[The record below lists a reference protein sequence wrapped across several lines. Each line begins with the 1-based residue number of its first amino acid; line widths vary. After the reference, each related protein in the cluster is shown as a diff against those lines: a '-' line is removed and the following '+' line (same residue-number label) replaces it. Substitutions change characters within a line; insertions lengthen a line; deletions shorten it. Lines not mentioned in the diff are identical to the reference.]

1 MKTASG
7 KSWSKAEI
15 EAFLAAEDLK
25 YQKIAL
31 PHGLSTPGADR
42 KEVCEIAFSPGIAG
56 KTVLD
61 IGSYLGY
68 FCFEALERGAAAA
81 TGLEVDPAKLRQA
94 RTLAEIKGLDAE
106 FVMDD
111 IETMRLDKR
120 FDIVLCLN
128 VLHHL
133 FDPVGVLHKL
143 AEATRD
149 RLVLEVASL
158 NPRDARKLG
167 VGAVTRRL
175 VSKLPVIFVGR
186 GVPSFKSHGE
196 VQKYFFTPAAI
207 MRILGSQR
215 ALFAK
220 IEILPSSHK
229 QRFIVV
235 ATRRRIGT
243 LVIVSGPTS
252 SGKSTF
258 LKRIAEGRLPA
269 ELAAELPASSRS
281 WPMTGAARLLHSQHG
296 PNPSLPPHDLEG
308 AVLHYDFLRP
318 FSTGCQEFPRDQALD
333 LIACADKV
341 VVVVLKPGME
351 RLSRQLHDN
360 EIAVKP
366 SSGLLSRL
374 ARKAGLKRKSR
385 HRALAALYAQPGW
398 VDGWYARWEA
408 FIRRAA
414 PDARILEVGEQH
426 YATPPEG

>member
-1 MKTASG
+1 MTTSTRT
-7 KSWSKAEI
+7 WTRAEI

-25 YQKIAL
+25 YQKISL

-42 KEVCEIAFSPGIAG
+42 KEVCEIAFGPGIAG
-56 KTVLD
+56 RTVLD

-81 TGLEVDPAKLRQA
+81 TGLEVDPSKLRQA

-120 FDIVLCLN
+120 YDIVLCLN

-143 AEATRD
+143 AQATRD

-158 NPRDARKLG
+158 NPRDAKKLG
-167 VGAVTRRL
+167 IGAVTRRL
-175 VSKLPVIFVGR
+175 VSGLPVIFVGR
-186 GVPSFKSHGE
+186 GVPSFKSQGE

-207 MRILGSQR
+207 RRILGSQR
-215 ALFAK
+215 ALFAR

-243 LVIVSGPTS
+243 LVIISGPTS

-258 LKRIAEGRLPA
+258 LRRFAEGRLPP
-269 ELAAELPASSRS
+269 ELAAELPVSSRS
-281 WPMTGAARLLHSQHG
+281 WPATGAGQLLHSQHG
-296 PNPSLPPHDLEG
+296 DSPSLPAHDLEG

-341 VVVVLKPGME
+341 VVVVLKPGLE
-351 RLSRQLHDN
+351 RLSRQLHEG

-366 SSGLLSRL
+366 SSGLLARL
-374 ARKAGLKRKSR
+374 AGKAGLKRKKR

-398 VDGWYARWEA
+398 LDGWYARWEA
-408 FIRRAA
+408 YIRRVA
-414 PDARILEVGEQH
+414 PDARIVEVGEAQFGDR
-426 YATPPEG
+426 AGG

>member
-1 MKTASG
+1 MTDSART
-7 KSWSKAEI
+7 WSKAEI

-31 PHGLSTPGADR
+31 PYGLSTPGADR
-42 KEVCEIAFSPGIAG
+42 KEVCEIAFSPGISG

-94 RTLAEIKGLDAE
+94 RTLAGIKGLNAE

-111 IETMRLDKR
+111 IETMRLDR
-120 FDIVLCLN
+120 RYDVVLCLN

-175 VSKLPVIFVGR
+175 VAGLPVIFVGR
-186 GVPSFKSHGE
+186 GVPSFKSQGE

-207 MRILGSQR
+207 RRILGSQR
-215 ALFAK
+215 ALFSK
-220 IEILPSSHK
+220 IEVLPSSHK

-235 ATRRRIGT
+235 ATKRRIGT

-258 LKRIAEGRLPA
+258 LKRIAEGRLPP
-269 ELAAELPASSRS
+269 ELASELPASSRN
-281 WPMTGAARLLHSQHG
+281 WPMTGAGQLLHSQHG
-296 PNPSLPPHDLEG
+296 RAPSLPAHDLEG

-333 LIACADKV
+333 LISCADKV
-341 VVVVLKPGME
+341 VVVVLKPGLE
-351 RLSRQLHDN
+351 RLARQLHDN

-366 SSGLLSRL
+366 SAGLLSRL

-385 HRALAALYAQPGW
+385 HRALAGLYAQPGW

-408 FIRRAA
+408 FIRRVA
-414 PDARILEVGEQH
+414 PGARILEVGEQH
-426 YATPPEG
+426 YAAPPEG

>member
-1 MKTASG
+1 MAEGRT
-7 KSWSKAEI
+7 WSKAEI

-25 YQKIAL
+25 YQKITL

-42 KEVCEIAFSPGIAG
+42 KEVCEIAFAGGITG

-81 TGLEVDPAKLRQA
+81 TGLEVDPGKLRQA
-94 RTLAEIKGLDAE
+94 RTLAEIKGLNAE

-111 IETMRLDKR
+111 IETKALDR
-120 FDIVLCLN
+120 RYDIVLCLN

-133 FDPVGVLHKL
+133 FNPIGVLHKL

-167 VGAVTRRL
+167 VGALTRQL
-175 VSKLPVIFVGR
+175 IGKLPVVFIGR
-186 GVPSFKSHGE
+186 GVPSFKSQGE
-196 VQKYFFTPAAI
+196 VQKYFFTPAAVL
-207 MRILGSQR
+207 RILGSQR
-215 ALFAK
+215 ALFSR
-220 IEILPSSHK
+220 IEIVPSSHK

-258 LKRIAEGRLPA
+258 LKRIGDGQLPP
-269 ELAAELPASSRS
+269 ELAAELPSSSRN
-281 WPMTGAARLLHSQHG
+281 WPMTGAGQLLQTQHTAT
-296 PNPSLPPHDLEG
+296 PSLPPHDLEG

-318 FSTGCQEFPRDQALD
+318 FATGCQEYPRDQALD
-333 LIACADKV
+333 LIACAEKV
-341 VVVVLKPGME
+341 VVVVLKPDME

-366 SSGLLSRL
+366 DKGLLYKL
-374 ARKAGLKRKSR
+374 ASKAGLRRKKR
-385 HRALAALYAQPGW
+385 HRQLAQLYAQAGW
-398 VDGWYARWEA
+398 VDGWYGRWND
-408 FIRRAA
+408 FIRSTA
-414 PDARILEVGEQH
+414 PGAKVITVDESWYGSVPKA
-426 YATPPEG
+426 

>member
-1 MKTASG
+1 MADSR
-7 KSWSKAEI
+7 SWSRAEI

-25 YQKIAL
+25 YQKITL

-42 KEVCEIAFSPGIAG
+42 KEVCEIAFAGGITG

-94 RTLAEIKGLDAE
+94 RTLAEIKGLAAD
-106 FVMDD
+106 FQMDD
-111 IETMRLDKR
+111 IETMALAGRY
-120 FDIVLCLN
+120 DIVLCLN

-133 FDPVGVLHKL
+133 FNPVGVLHKL

-158 NPRDARKLG
+158 NPRDAKKLG
-167 VGAVTRRL
+167 VGALTRQFIG
-175 VSKLPVIFVGR
+175 KLPVVFVGK
-186 GVPSFKSHGE
+186 GVPSFKSQGE

-207 MRILGSQR
+207 QRILGSQR
-215 ALFAK
+215 ALFSR
-220 IEILPSSHK
+220 IEIVPSSHK

-269 ELAAELPASSRS
+269 ALAAELPASSRS
-281 WPMTGAARLLHSQHG
+281 WPMTGAGQLLQTQHTAT
-296 PNPSLPPHDLEG
+296 PSLPAHDLEG

-318 FSTGCQEFPRDQALD
+318 FATGCQDYPRDQALD
-333 LIACADKV
+333 LISCAEKV
-341 VVVVLKPGME
+341 VVVVLRPSRE

-366 SSGLLSRL
+366 EQGLLRRL
-374 ARKAGLKRKSR
+374 ARKTGLKGKKR
-385 HRALAALYAQPGW
+385 HRELAALYAQEGF

-408 FIRRAA
+408 YLRRAA
-414 PDARILEVGEQH
+414 PA
-426 YATPPEG
+426 ATVITVDESWYGSPPV